1 MMNLQ
6 NRQKKFYIASALIII
21 VLLIRLLFLF
31 LDLDEQSLKKNIS
44 TLYYSKEDNLMF
56 HELSANGNLQEWTEI
71 GEFPDFL
78 IKAILISEDSRFYYH
93 LGFDP
98 LSIIR
103 VTYMYLK
110 NHKITGGASTIP
122 QQLARIIHP
131 SWKSDPIILRKVKEF
146 LYGHLLS
153 LRFSKDFILEAYINS
168 VSIRNNSIGFSNASK
183 RYFQKN
189 VKFLS
194 QEESLALVILMR
206 NNYPNSKNFERRIL
220 NLAKRLEYKQT
231 VDLDYL
237 KNKLLHPGQYV
248 LRDEDIGMENYHF
261 IEWMKKE
268 FPYKKGNILSTLSSE
283 INRNIYNIVNSELNI
298 LERYNATNAA
308 VVVFEIDP
316 KDPTIIHLV
325 SMIGSKN
332 FLQDDEGQVNGAIS
346 YRDAG
351 SLIKPI
357 LYARAIDRGIYK
369 PNSILDDSEFKIQG
383 NNKSEI
389 FIPKNADLLFWG
401 DLTLAEALANSRNIP
416 AYRTIDKLGIGEFR
430 NFLTELGFNHLT
442 RPSEFYGHGLAL
454 GTGGTSLFQI
464 TYAYSPFIL
473 SGILPKIYLG
483 KSDGKILSVY
493 DSKQAIDARTA
504 EEIKSILADS
514 DLRKKAFADRGF
526 LNFPYSIALKTG
538 TSKDFKNSWTIGF
551 SDRYIVGAWVGNFS
565 GAPMEKV
572 TGNWG
577 AGRIFQSVMR
587 YLVEYGTKPTFN
599 YSFTTKFSICRK
611 SGNLATEY
619 CPTLSIR
626 MRKEFEPKSKC
637 IIHSKDKNHLLE
649 SKIPSFNSP
658 LDQQVFYISQILE
671 KKSQKIPIQ
680 IINYQPNSDNP
691 IEILLNE
698 KNSIPINV
706 QGKANIYLDK
716 GSHSLLIKDKSHTIQ
731 KIQFKVMHKD

>member
-1 MMNLQ
+1 MKNP
-6 NRQKKFYIASALIII
+6 NFWQKKFFLSSAILVL
-21 VLLIRLLFLF
+21 VLLFGLSIPFFL
-31 LDLDEQSLKKNIS
+31 LDEQSLKQNIS

-56 HELSANGNLQEWTEI
+56 HELSANGNLQEWTDLA
-71 GEFPDFL
+71 EFPEFL
-78 IKAILISEDSRFYYH
+78 IKAILQSEDSRFYYH

-98 LSIIR
+98 ISVFR
-103 VTYMYLK
+103 VTYIYF
-110 NHKITGGASTIP
+110 KIKKISGGGSTIP

-131 SWKSDPIILRKVKEF
+131 SWKSDPIILRKAKEF
-146 LYGHLLS
+146 LYAHILS
-153 LRFSKDFILEAYINS
+153 LRFSKKFILEAYINS
-168 VSIRNNSIGFSNASK
+168 VSIRNNTIGFSNASK

-194 QEESLALVILMR
+194 QEESLALVVLMR
-206 NNYPNSKNFERRIL
+206 NNYPNSKNFERRIF
-220 NLAKRLEYKQT
+220 NLAERLEFKQT
-231 VDLDYL
+231 LDLDYL
-237 KNKLLHPGQYV
+237 KDKLLHPGQYV

-268 FPYKKGNILSTLSSE
+268 FPDKKGNILSTLSSE
-283 INRNIYNIVNSELNI
+283 MNKNIFNIVNSELNI
-298 LERYNATNAA
+298 LERYNATNSA

-316 KDPTIIHLV
+316 NNPAIIHLV

-351 SLIKPI
+351 SLIKPM

-369 PNSILDDSEFKIQG
+369 PNSILDDSEFKIHG
-383 NNKSEI
+383 HNKSEI
-389 FIPKNADLLFWG
+389 FIPKNADLLYWG
-401 DLTLAEALANSRNIP
+401 NLTLAEALANSRNIP
-416 AYRTIDKLGIGEFR
+416 AYRAIDKLGIGEFR

-493 DSKQAIDARTA
+493 DSKQVIDSRTA
-504 EEIKSILADS
+504 EEIRSILADS

-526 LNFPYSIALKTG
+526 LNFPYPIALKTG

-565 GAPMEKV
+565 GEPMEKV

-587 YLVEYGTKPTFN
+587 YLVEHGTKPKFN
-599 YSFTTKFSICRK
+599 YNSTTNFSICRK

-619 CPTLSIR
+619 CPTLSLR

-637 IIHSKDKNHLLE
+637 LIHSKDKDHSLE

-658 LDQQVFYISQILE
+658 SDQQVFYISQILE
-671 KKSQKIPIQ
+671 KNSQRIPIQ
-680 IINYQPNSDNP
+680 VKNFESSKENP
-691 IEILLNE
+691 IQVVLDE
-698 KNSIPINV
+698 KNLIPLNAH
-706 QGKANIYLDK
+706 GKAIISLDK
-716 GSHSLLIKDKSHTIQ
+716 GSHSLLIKDKSHTIL
-731 KIQFKVMHKD
+731 KIKFKVLYKD